1 MQNLTS
7 FFGFLCFCLFA
18 WLMSSNRRKI
28 NWRPVGGGIIL
39 QFVLAAALFCIPVLS
54 GLFVWFS
61 DIFTKLLEFSR
72 EGIIFVF
79 GQLGQKNSPQGMI
92 LAFQVFPFII
102 VFSSLMAF
110 LHYIKVI
117 PTIVKFLARI
127 ISTTLKTSGAES
139 LCAASN
145 IFAGIESATAV
156 RPYIR
161 NMTDSELFLILV
173 TGMST
178 VASSVMALYVSFLSD
193 TFPTIAGHLVSASII
208 SIPASFVIAK
218 LMVPETG
225 TPLTAD
231 VAKCEISQEFEAKSA
246 TESFISG
253 ADAGYKLA
261 VGVAVTLI
269 AFIGILG
276 IIQGIAAHVT
286 GEKNIIQLALSY
298 IFYPLA
304 YLTGIQSSD
313 IPAAAEML
321 GKRIILTEIPAYLQ
335 LADFSRAGGSPRT
348 VLIMSYALCGFSHIA
363 SMAIF
368 VGGIGALAPSKI
380 SNLSRMGFKAL
391 IGSTLVTLMTGAVAG
406 IFYWGQSGLIK

>member
-1 MQNLTS
+1 
-7 FFGFLCFCLFA
+7 
-18 WLMSSNRRKI
+18 MSSNRRKI
-28 NWRPVGGGIIL
+28 NWRPVIGGVIL
-39 QFVLAAALFCIPVLS
+39 QFVLAAALFCIPAFS

-61 DIFTKLLEFSR
+61 DIFTKVLEFSR

-79 GQLGQKNSPQGMI
+79 GQLGKKDSPQGMI

-117 PTIVKFLARI
+117 PAVVKFLARI
-127 ISTTLKTSGAES
+127 ISGTLKTSGAES

-156 RPYIR
+156 RPYIKD
-161 NMTDSELFLILV
+161 MTDSELFLILV

-178 VASSVMALYVSFLSD
+178 VASSVMALYVSFLSN
-193 TFPTIAGHLVSASII
+193 TFPAIAGHLISASMI

-218 LMVPETG
+218 LMVPETA
-225 TPLTAD
+225 TPLTSD
-231 VAKCEISQEFEAKSA
+231 IRKCDIAPEFQAKSV

-276 IIQGIAAHVT
+276 IVQGLAAYLT
-286 GEKNIIQLALSY
+286 GQQNIVLTFLAY

-304 YLTGIQSSD
+304 YLTGIQASD
-313 IPAAAEML
+313 VPAAAAML
-321 GKRIILTEIPAYLQ
+321 GKRIILTEVYSYPD
-335 LADFSRAGGSPRT
+335 LAAFSRAGGSPRT
-348 VLIMSYALCGFSHIA
+348 VLIMSYALCGFAHIA

-380 SNLSRMGFKAL
+380 STLSRMGFKAL
-391 IGSTLVTLMTGAVAG
+391 IASTLVTLMTGAVAG
-406 IFYWGQSGLIK
+406 IFYWGQAGLIK

>member
-1 MQNLTS
+1 
-7 FFGFLCFCLFA
+7 
-18 WLMSSNRRKI
+18 MSSDRRKI
-28 NWRPVGGGIIL
+28 NWRPVIGGVIL
-39 QFVLAAALFCIPVLS
+39 QFILAAALFCIPAFSWLFLFLS
-54 GLFVWFS
+54 NV
-61 DIFTKLLEFSR
+61 FTSVLEFSR
-72 EGIIFVF
+72 DGIIFVF
-79 GQLGQKNSPQGMI
+79 GELGKKDSPQGMI

-117 PTIVKFLARI
+117 PAIVKFLARI
-127 ISTTLKTSGAES
+127 ISSTLKTSGAES

-156 RPYIR
+156 RPYIK

-193 TFPTIAGHLVSASII
+193 TFPAIAGHLISASMI

-225 TPLTAD
+225 RPLTSD
-231 VAKCEISQEFEAKSA
+231 ISKCDIMPEFQAKSV

-276 IIQGIAAHVT
+276 IVQGLAAHVT
-286 GEKNIIQLALSY
+286 GHEKIIQTLLTY

-304 YLTGIQSSD
+304 FLTGISAED
-313 IPAAAEML
+313 VPVAAEML
-321 GKRIILTEIPAYLQ
+321 GKRIILTEIPSYLQ
-335 LADFSRAGGSPRT
+335 LSAFSREGGSPRT

-380 SNLSRMGFKAL
+380 STLSRLGIKAL
-391 IGSTLVTLMTGAVAG
+391 IASTLVTLMTGAVAG
-406 IFYWGQSGLIK
+406 IFYWGQAGLIK

>member
-1 MQNLTS
+1 MENLTS
-7 FFGFLCFCLFA
+7 MAGFFSFCLFA
-18 WLMSSNRRKI
+18 WLLSSSRRKI
-28 NWRPVGGGIIL
+28 NWRPVIGGIIL
-39 QFVLAAALFCIPVLS
+39 QFMLAAFLFCVPAFR
-54 GLFVWFS
+54 GLFLVFS
-61 DIFTKLLEFSR
+61 DIFTNLLEFSR

-79 GQLGQKNSPQGMI
+79 GELGKKDSPQGMI

-117 PTIVKFLARI
+117 PSVVKFLARI
-127 ISTTLKTSGAES
+127 ISSTLRTSGAES

-156 RPYIR
+156 RPYIKD
-161 NMTDSELFLILV
+161 MTDSELFLILV

-193 TFPTIAGHLVSASII
+193 TFPAIAGHLISASMI

-218 LMVPETG
+218 LMVPETSV
-225 TPLTAD
+225 PLTAN
-231 VAKCEISQEFEAKSA
+231 VQSCEVSPELEAKSA
-246 TESFISG
+246 TESLVSG

-276 IIQGIAAHVT
+276 IVQGIAAHVT
-286 GEKNIIQLALSY
+286 GQERIIQKLLAY

-304 YLTGIQSSD
+304 FLTGVSASD
-313 IPAAAEML
+313 VPAAADML
-321 GKRIILTEIPAYLQ
+321 GKRVILTEIPAYLD
-335 LADFSRAGGSPRT
+335 LAAFSRAGGNPRT
-348 VLIMSYALCGFSHIA
+348 VLIISYALCGFSHIA

-380 SNLSRMGFKAL
+380 STLSKLGVRAL